1 VVPYA
6 PTRIRTRPLHLIRA
20 LGARGHHV
28 TLATLWS
35 DAAERRALEALSS
48 EVTGI
53 LTQPIGAMRSLW
65 NCICAAPSGEPLQA
79 HYSWSPSL
87 SRLMGRSLGEQHFD
101 VVHVEHLR
109 GVRYGLSILDH
120 LPRVTDHRIPVI
132 WDSVDCISDLFRRA
146 ARRGPTAAV
155 RWAARLELP
164 RTERYEGTVTQR
176 FDRVLTTSE
185 ADRQGLLALA
195 DKAGTA
201 RPDLARRVVVIPNG
215 VDLDHFMPPTGP
227 REAATLVI
235 SGKMSYHANVAAV
248 VAFADEVLP
257 RIVRD
262 RPETQLVIVG
272 QDPAPVVRA
281 LAERPG
287 VTVTGTVADV
297 RPFLQRA
304 TLAVAPIQYA
314 VGVQNKVLEAMA
326 CATPVVATPA
336 AVEALGVADGRE
348 LVVARDAEEMAT
360 RIVELLGQPDDR
372 ARIGTAGRRY
382 VETHHDWRSIA
393 DRLSDLY
400 RDAR

>member
-1 VVPYA
+1 VV
-6 PTRIRTRPLHLIRA
+6 
-20 LGARGHHV
+20 
-28 TLATLWS
+28 
-35 DAAERRALEALSS
+35 
-48 EVTGI
+48 
-53 LTQPIGAMRSLW
+53 
-65 NCICAAPSGEPLQA
+65 
-79 HYSWSPSL
+79 
-87 SRLMGRSLGEQHFD
+87 
-101 VVHVEHLR
+101 
-109 GVRYGLSILDH
+109 
-120 LPRVTDHRIPVI
+120 

-215 VDLDHFMPPTGP
+215 VDLDHFTPPTGP

-262 RPETQLVIVG
+262 RPQTRLVIVG
-272 QDPAPVVRA
+272 QDPAPVVQA
-281 LAERPG
+281 LAGRPG
-287 VTVTGTVADV
+287 VTVTGTVEDV
-297 RPFLQRA
+297 RPFLQGA

-348 LVVARDAEEMAT
+348 LVVARDAEEMAA
-360 RIVELLGQPDDR
+360 RIVQLLGQPDDR
-372 ARIGTAGRRY
+372 ARIGAAGRRY